1 MDPVLSGN
9 PVDDIA
15 PRAAVTLRPL
25 VTYLIIFDLTFGFL
39 AGMVLLLICGLL
51 GAPAAVLVAA
61 LLVGAVVAVTS
72 WLRTSIQFTADDLA
86 FTMLLWPRRIPWT
99 HVASVTL
106 QDNYDSDA
114 DPEEVTHRRALIR
127 YRRDPGSPLP
137 PMPTVFGEHRI
148 WARTHFLPMSLPLF
162 FRVPADQL
170 TSGAGPRRPRT
181 WIGRRADRQREILRE
196 EFAARGYPLPE

>member
-1 MDPVLSGN
+1 MSGN

-39 AGMVLLLICGLL
+39 TAMVLLLICGLL

-61 LLVGAVVAVTS
+61 MLVGAVVAVTS

-99 HVASVTL
+99 HVAGVTL

-114 DPEEVTHRRALIR
+114 DPEEVTHRRVLIR

-137 PMPTVFGEHRI
+137 PMPTVFGEYRI
-148 WARTHFLPMSLPLF
+148 WARAHFLPMSLPLF
-162 FRVPADQL
+162 FPVALGESIP
-170 TSGAGPRRPRT
+170 GARPREART
-181 WIGRRADRQREILRE
+181 WIGRRADRQRETIRE